1 MDEQILIYAA
11 ILVAVI
17 VLTIVGILSRYRKC
31 KSDEVLVVYGK
42 TGDKKSA
49 KLYHGG
55 AAFVWPIIQGYS
67 FLNMK
72 PMQIDCKLTG
82 AISKQNIRVDVP
94 TTITV
99 AVSTE
104 PEVMQNAAERLLGLN
119 IEAQQ
124 ELIKDVVYGQMR
136 LVIADMT
143 IEQLNSDRDT
153 FLENCRKNIDSELK
167 KFGLYLMNINIS
179 DIRDEADYIV
189 NLGKEAEAKAKNE
202 ALANIEEQQ
211 KLGAIKIAEQQK
223 ERATKVA
230 ETNRDKNTQ
239 LADTQRDEEIKVAI
253 ADKERESKVAEE
265 NAEKESRI
273 AKASASMEVNKEQ
286 ARTEQES
293 RTAELQSDMEIKQAE
308 AQKKSAIGQN
318 NAAKEVAESNAELE
332 VTKGLIHLPVVQ
344 RFAQEELLP
353 CQAAVLTAQEN
364 AQREI
369 EEAKARKV
377 EQALKAD
384 KIVPAEIA
392 KQQAILD
399 ADALAE
405 QIKRKANAEAEAILA
420 KAQAEAK
427 AIQMKLEAEAEGKK
441 KSLLAEAEGFEAMV
455 KAAERNPEIAIQYKM
470 VDQWKEI
477 ASEQVKAF
485 EHIQLGNVTVFD
497 GGNGTTSNFLQNVVS
512 KVAPALGILDKLPIH
527 DTYQNIVNPSSK
539 GNAQNKPEKEDFE
552 PVDKD
557 GKKRPTDT
565 PPAPDKK

>member
-318 NAAKEVAESNAELE
+318 
-332 VTKGLIHLPVVQ
+332 
-344 RFAQEELLP
+344 
-353 CQAAVLTAQEN
+353 QAAVLTAQEN

-485 EHIQLGNVTVFD
+485 EHIQLGNITVFD

>member
-167 KFGLYLMNINIS
+167 KFGLYLMNI
-179 DIRDEADYIV
+179 V

-332 VTKGLIHLPVVQ
+332 VTKAEASRKAGE
-344 RFAQEELLP
+344 AQART
-353 CQAAVLTAQEN
+353 QAAVLTAQEN

-485 EHIQLGNVTVFD
+485 EHIQPGNVTVFD

>member
-153 FLENCRKNIDSELK
+153 LLENCRKNIDSELK

-332 VTKGLIHLPVVQ
+332 VTKAEASRKAGE
-344 RFAQEELLP
+344 AQART
-353 CQAAVLTAQEN
+353 QAAVLTAQEN

-405 QIKRKANAEAEAILA
+405 QIKRKAN
-420 KAQAEAK
+420 
-427 AIQMKLEAEAEGKK
+427 AEAEGKK

>member
-211 KLGAIKIAEQQK
+211 K

-332 VTKGLIHLPVVQ
+332 VTKAEASRKAGE
-344 RFAQEELLP
+344 AQART
-353 CQAAVLTAQEN
+353 QAAVLTAQEN

-485 EHIQLGNVTVFD
+485 EHIQLGNITVFD

-539 GNAQNKPEKEDFE
+539 ENAQNEPEKEEFK

-557 GKKRPTDT
+557 GKKRPSDT

>member
-167 KFGLYLMNINIS
+167 KFGLYL
-179 DIRDEADYIV
+179 
-189 NLGKEAEAKAKNE
+189 
-202 ALANIEEQQ
+202 
-211 KLGAIKIAEQQK
+211 
-223 ERATKVA
+223 A

-239 LADTQRDEEIKVAI
+239 LADTQRDEEILNRK
-253 ADKERESKVAEE
+253 AEE
-265 NAEKESRI
+265 NA
-273 AKASASMEVNKEQ
+273 
-286 ARTEQES
+286 
-293 RTAELQSDMEIKQAE
+293 
-308 AQKKSAIGQN
+308 
-318 NAAKEVAESNAELE
+318 
-332 VTKGLIHLPVVQ
+332 
-344 RFAQEELLP
+344 
-353 CQAAVLTAQEN
+353 
-364 AQREI
+364 
-369 EEAKARKV
+369 
-377 EQALKAD
+377 
-384 KIVPAEIA
+384 
-392 KQQAILD
+392 
-399 ADALAE
+399 
-405 QIKRKANAEAEAILA
+405 
-420 KAQAEAK
+420 
-427 AIQMKLEAEAEGKK
+427 
-441 KSLLAEAEGFEAMV
+441 
-455 KAAERNPEIAIQYKM
+455 
-470 VDQWKEI
+470 
-477 ASEQVKAF
+477 
-485 EHIQLGNVTVFD
+485 D
-497 GGNGTTSNFLQNVVS
+497 GGEQGTGAYRTGKAVRQSS
-512 KVAPALGILDKLPIH
+512 RPIR
-527 DTYQNIVNPSSK
+527 K
-539 GNAQNKPEKEDFE
+539 
-552 PVDKD
+552 
-557 GKKRPTDT
+557 
-565 PPAPDKK
+565 

>member
-1 MDEQILIYAA
+1 M
-11 ILVAVI
+11 
-17 VLTIVGILSRYRKC
+17 
-31 KSDEVLVVYGK
+31 
-42 TGDKKSA
+42 
-49 KLYHGG
+49 
-55 AAFVWPIIQGYS
+55 
-67 FLNMK
+67 
-72 PMQIDCKLTG
+72 
-82 AISKQNIRVDVP
+82 
-94 TTITV
+94 
-99 AVSTE
+99 
-104 PEVMQNAAERLLGLN
+104 
-119 IEAQQ
+119 
-124 ELIKDVVYGQMR
+124 
-136 LVIADMT
+136 
-143 IEQLNSDRDT
+143 
-153 FLENCRKNIDSELK
+153 
-167 KFGLYLMNINIS
+167 
-179 DIRDEADYIV
+179 
-189 NLGKEAEAKAKNE
+189 
-202 ALANIEEQQ
+202 
-211 KLGAIKIAEQQK
+211 
-223 ERATKVA
+223 
-230 ETNRDKNTQ
+230 
-239 LADTQRDEEIKVAI
+239 
-253 ADKERESKVAEE
+253 
-265 NAEKESRI
+265 
-273 AKASASMEVNKEQ
+273 
-286 ARTEQES
+286 
-293 RTAELQSDMEIKQAE
+293 KQAE

-332 VTKGLIHLPVVQ
+332 VTKAEASRKAGE
-344 RFAQEELLP
+344 AQART
-353 CQAAVLTAQEN
+353 QAAVLTAQEN

-485 EHIQLGNVTVFD
+485 EHIQLGNITVFD

-539 GNAQNKPEKEDFE
+539 ENAQNEPEKEEFK

-557 GKKRPTDT
+557 GKKRPSDT

>member
-202 ALANIEEQQ
+202 ALANI
-211 KLGAIKIAEQQK
+211 AEHQK

-332 VTKGLIHLPVVQ
+332 VTKAEASRKAGE
-344 RFAQEELLP
+344 AQART
-353 CQAAVLTAQEN
+353 QAAVLTAQEN

>member
-211 KLGAIKIAEQQK
+211 K

-318 NAAKEVAESNAELE
+318 TAAKEVAESNAELE
-332 VTKGLIHLPVVQ
+332 VTKAEASRKAGE
-344 RFAQEELLP
+344 AQART
-353 CQAAVLTAQEN
+353 QAAVLTAQEN

-485 EHIQLGNVTVFD
+485 EHIQLGNITVFD

-539 GNAQNKPEKEDFE
+539 ENAQNEPEKEEFE

-557 GKKRPTDT
+557 GKKRPSDT

>member
-332 VTKGLIHLPVVQ
+332 VTKAEASRKAGE
-344 RFAQEELLP
+344 AQART
-353 CQAAVLTAQEN
+353 QAAVLTAQEN

-420 KAQAEAK
+420 KAQ
-427 AIQMKLEAEAEGKK
+427 AEGKK